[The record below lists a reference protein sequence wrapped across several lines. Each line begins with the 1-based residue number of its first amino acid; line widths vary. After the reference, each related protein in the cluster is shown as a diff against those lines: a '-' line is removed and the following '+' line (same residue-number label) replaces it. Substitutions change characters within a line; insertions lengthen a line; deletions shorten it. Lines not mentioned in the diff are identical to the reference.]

1 MVDAIVEAMV
11 RTKQTQTQTVAQAPI
26 KPNDAS
32 NEVLGSC
39 SSVDGEDR
47 LHRIKT
53 GTLDI

>member
-1 MVDAIVEAMV
+1 MV

-53 GTLDI
+53 GRLDI